1 MIDAIMIPTVQRK
14 SMVKLIG
21 VNKYFHKD
29 TPRQVHALD
38 GITLNIEAGEFS
50 VITGASGCGKTT
62 LLNAIGALDN
72 VDSGEI
78 WIDDREITKLNESQR
93 ADLRL
98 HEIGFVFQAYNLV
111 PVLNVSE
118 NIGLVMRLQGRE
130 PEEIA
135 ARVEEVSKILKIND
149 YLNAMPNQLSG
160 GQQQRVAVAR
170 AVAAKPVL
178 VLADEPTANLDSKN
192 SEHLMEMMWN
202 LNEIEKTTI
211 VFASHDD
218 YVVKMS
224 RRQIV
229 LSDGHVVQD

>member
-1 MIDAIMIPTVQRK
+1 MIPTVQRK